1 MLRVLI
7 VDDEPL
13 ARENL
18 RVLLQEQSDIEV
30 VGECANAI
38 EGIGAVHKLRP
49 DVLFLDIQMPRIS
62 GLEMVGMLDPEHRP
76 YIVFL
81 TAFDEYAVKA
91 FEEHA
96 FDYLLKPIEEKRL
109 EKTLTRLRQERTAQD
124 VTLLPEHQQ
133 PLKFIPCT
141 GHSRIYL
148 LQMDDVAFV
157 SSRLSGVYVTS
168 AEGNEG
174 FTELTLRTLE
184 SRTPLIRCHRQYLV
198 NMAHLKEIRLEDNGQ
213 AELVL
218 RAGQT
223 VPVSRRYL
231 KSLKEAIGCKTD
243 TLRAIA
249 SSTFEGSMLS
259 NDILRSLRYTLK
271 ANNND
276 MVRILALSD
285 MESTSAGFDTWMTK
299 EDEEGFVRCPDIIL
313 SGFLNGL
320 IYDKR
325 GKDESAPELALER
338 RVNNNTVLKKLR
350 IAFCLKTDD
359 ILAIMTEQ
367 KFRVSMP
374 EITAMMRAPDHKNY
388 RECGDQFLRYF
399 LRGLTQRVHNQK
411 G

>member
-18 RVLLQEQSDIEV
+18 GVLLQEHSDIEV

-38 EGIGAVHKLRP
+38 EAIGAVHKLRP

-62 GLEMVGMLDPEHRP
+62 GLEMVGMLDPQHRP

-109 EKTLTRLRQERTAQD
+109 EKTLTRLRQERGVQD
-124 VTLLPEHQQ
+124 VTLLPENQQ

-184 SRTPLIRCHRQYLV
+184 TRTPLLRCHRQYLV
-198 NMAHLKEIRLEDNGQ
+198 NLAHLNEIRFEESGQ
-213 AELVL
+213 AVL
-218 RAGQT
+218 LLRGGQRI
-223 VPVSRRYL
+223 PVSRRYL
-231 KSLKEAIGCKTD
+231 KGLKEA
-243 TLRAIA
+243 L
-249 SSTFEGSMLS
+249 
-259 NDILRSLRYTLK
+259 
-271 ANNND
+271 
-276 MVRILALSD
+276 
-285 MESTSAGFDTWMTK
+285 
-299 EDEEGFVRCPDIIL
+299 
-313 SGFLNGL
+313 GL
-320 IYDKR
+320 
-325 GKDESAPELALER
+325 
-338 RVNNNTVLKKLR
+338 
-350 IAFCLKTDD
+350 
-359 ILAIMTEQ
+359 
-367 KFRVSMP
+367 
-374 EITAMMRAPDHKNY
+374 
-388 RECGDQFLRYF
+388 
-399 LRGLTQRVHNQK
+399 
-411 G
+411 

>member
-174 FTELTLRTLE
+174 L
-184 SRTPLIRCHRQYLV
+184 P
-198 NMAHLKEIRLEDNGQ
+198 
-213 AELVL
+213 
-218 RAGQT
+218 
-223 VPVSRRYL
+223 
-231 KSLKEAIGCKTD
+231 
-243 TLRAIA
+243 
-249 SSTFEGSMLS
+249 
-259 NDILRSLRYTLK
+259 SLRY
-271 ANNND
+271 A
-276 MVRILALSD
+276 RWRA
-285 MESTSAGFDTWMTK
+285 A
-299 EDEEGFVRCPDIIL
+299 
-313 SGFLNGL
+313 
-320 IYDKR
+320 
-325 GKDESAPELALER
+325 R
-338 RVNNNTVLKKLR
+338 R
-350 IAFCLKTDD
+350 
-359 ILAIMTEQ
+359 
-367 KFRVSMP
+367 
-374 EITAMMRAPDHKNY
+374 
-388 RECGDQFLRYF
+388 
-399 LRGLTQRVHNQK
+399 
-411 G
+411 